1 LKSKSFIVFSLKT
14 IKIAMKSRK
23 QLLNKMKAKAF
34 DTGLFKRIL
43 TYTKPYKWRY
53 NGVII
58 FAISLSI
65 FAALRPYLLKQTV
78 DGYIKTHDQLGLL
91 FYVTLMGIVL
101 MLEVF
106 SQFYFV
112 YWANWLG
119 QDIVKDIRTKLF
131 KHILSFRMK
140 YFDLV
145 PVGQLVTRS
154 VSDIESIARIFSQ
167 GLFMIISDL
176 MKMLVVL
183 IFMFYM
189 NWKLTWIVVIAM
201 PILVYITRI
210 FQRKMQVAFEEV
222 RTQIANMNSFV
233 QERVTGMKIVQL
245 FNREKTEYESFK
257 EINGKHK
264 KAWIKTI
271 LYNSIFFPIA
281 DIISSLTLG
290 CIVVFGGFK
299 ILNGDNFTTFGDLF
313 SYTMFIGMLF
323 NPLRQIADKFNEMQL
338 GMIAANRV
346 FDIID
351 TQDHIQDT
359 GTIEAPIFNGT
370 IEFKDV
376 RFGYIPEEEVIKG
389 IDLSVEAGQTIAI
402 VGSTGAGKSTII
414 NLLNRFYEINS
425 GTICIDGNNIE
436 NYTLASLRKQIAV
449 VLQDVFLFADTI
461 YNNITLNNPEITKA
475 QVLEAAK
482 VIGVHDFIMSLPD
495 NYDFDVKERGVMLS
509 SGQRQLIAF
518 LRSYVS
524 NPSILI
530 LDEATSSIDTYSEE
544 MIQRATETITKGRT
558 SIVIAHRLATI
569 VNADKIVVMDKG
581 LIVEQ
586 GTHQELINRTN
597 GYYKNLYDSQFVV
610 AN

>member
-1 LKSKSFIVFSLKT
+1 
-14 IKIAMKSRK
+14 
-23 QLLNKMKAKAF
+23 MKAKAF
-34 DTGLFKRIL
+34 DTRLFKRIL
-43 TYTKPYKWRY
+43 LYTKPYQWRF

-65 FAALRPYLLKQTV
+65 FAALRPYLLKHTV
-78 DGYIKTHDQLGLL
+78 DGYIKTHDQQGLL
-91 FYVTLMGIVL
+91 LYITLMGIVL
-101 MLEVF
+101 LLEVF

-131 KHILSFRMK
+131 RHLLSFRMK
-140 YFDLV
+140 YFDHI

-189 NWKLTWIVVIAM
+189 NWKLTWIVIVAM
-201 PILVYITRI
+201 PILVYFTRI
-210 FQRKMQVAFEEV
+210 FQKKMQVAFEEV

-245 FNREKTEYESFK
+245 FNREDIEAEKFK
-257 EINGKHK
+257 NINEKHN

-290 CIVVFGGFK
+290 FIVLYGGFK
-299 ILNGDNFTTFGDLF
+299 ILNGDTTTTFGDLF

-346 FDIID
+346 FDILD
-351 TQDHIQDT
+351 TQDQIQDT
-359 GTIEAPIFNGT
+359 GTIEAPV
-370 IEFKDV
+370 FKGDIKFENV
-376 RFGYIPEEEVIKG
+376 RFGYIPEEDVIKG
-389 IDLSVEAGQTIAI
+389 INLEVTAGQTIAI

-425 GTICIDGNNIE
+425 GSIYIDNHNIE
-436 NYTLASLRKQIAV
+436 NYTLSSLRTQIAV
-449 VLQDVFLFADTI
+449 VLQDVFLFSDTI
-461 YNNITLNNPEITKA
+461 LNNITLNNPNITRE
-475 QVLEAAK
+475 QILIAAK
-482 VIGVHDFIMSLPD
+482 KIGVHDFIMSLPD

-518 LRSYVS
+518 LRAYVS

-544 MIQRATETITKGRT
+544 LIQRATETITEGRT

-586 GTHQELINRTN
+586 GTHQELINQEK
-597 GYYKNLYDSQFVV
+597 GYYKNLYDSQFSAVE
-610 AN
+610 

>member
-1 LKSKSFIVFSLKT
+1 
-14 IKIAMKSRK
+14 
-23 QLLNKMKAKAF
+23 MKAKAF
-34 DTGLFKRIL
+34 DTRLFKRIL
-43 TYTKPYKWRY
+43 KFTKPYQWRF

-58 FAISLSI
+58 FAISLSV

-78 DGYIKTHDQLGLL
+78 DGYIATQDQNGLL
-91 FYVTLMGIVL
+91 LYVTLMGIVL
-101 MLEVF
+101 LLEVF

-131 KHILSFRMK
+131 QHILSFRMK
-140 YFDLV
+140 YFDHV

-176 MKMLVVL
+176 MKMVVVL

-189 NWKLTWIVVIAM
+189 NWKLTWIVVVAM
-201 PILVYITRI
+201 PILVFFTRI

-245 FNREKTEYESFK
+245 FNREKIEYEKFK
-257 EINGKHK
+257 EINDKHK

-290 CIVVFGGFK
+290 FIVLYGGIK
-299 ILNGDNFTTFGDLF
+299 ILNGDTFTTFGDLF

-346 FDIID
+346 FDILD
-351 TQDHIQDT
+351 TEDQIQDT
-359 GTIEAPIFNGT
+359 GIIEAPV
-370 IEFKDV
+370 FKGDIQFKKV
-376 RFGYIPEEEVIKG
+376 HFGYIPDEEVIKG
-389 IDLSVEAGQTIAI
+389 IDLQVNAGQTIAI

-425 GTICIDGNNIE
+425 GSIYIDSTNIE
-436 NYTLASLRKQIAV
+436 NYTLSSLRKQIAV
-449 VLQDVFLFADTI
+449 VLQDIFLFADTI
-461 YNNITLNNPEITKA
+461 FNNITLNNPAISRD
-475 QVLEAAK
+475 QVLAAAK
-482 VIGVHDFIMSLPD
+482 KIGVHEFIMSLPD

-518 LRSYVS
+518 LRAYVS

-544 MIQRATETITKGRT
+544 LIQRATETITKGRT

-581 LIVEQ
+581 LVVEQ
-586 GTHQELINRTN
+586 GTHQELINRES
-597 GYYKNLYDSQFVV
+597 GYYKDLYDSQFSV

>member
-1 LKSKSFIVFSLKT
+1 
-14 IKIAMKSRK
+14 
-23 QLLNKMKAKAF
+23 MKAKAF
-34 DTGLFKRIL
+34 DTRLFKRIL
-43 TYTKPYKWRY
+43 RYTKPYQFRF
-53 NGVII
+53 NGVIV

-78 DGYIKTHDQLGLL
+78 DGYIATQDQHGLL
-91 FYVTLMGIVL
+91 LYVSLMGIVL
-101 MLEVF
+101 LLEVF

-131 KHILSFRMK
+131 QHILSFRMK
-140 YFDLV
+140 YFDHV

-176 MKMLVVL
+176 MKMVVVL

-189 NWKLTWIVVIAM
+189 NWKLTWIVIVAM
-201 PILVYITRI
+201 PILVFFTRI

-245 FNREKTEYESFK
+245 FNREKIEYEKFK
-257 EINGKHK
+257 QINDKHK

-290 CIVVFGGFK
+290 FIVLYGGMK
-299 ILNGDNFTTFGDLF
+299 ILNGDTFTTFGDLF
-313 SYTMFIGMLF
+313 SYTMFIAMLF

-346 FDIID
+346 FDILD
-351 TQDHIQDT
+351 TEDQIQDT
-359 GTIEAPIFNGT
+359 GVIEAPVFKGDIQFN
-370 IEFKDV
+370 KV
-376 RFGYIPEEEVIKG
+376 HFGYIPGEEVIKG
-389 IDLSVEAGQTIAI
+389 IDLEVSAGQTIAI

-414 NLLNRFYEINS
+414 NLLNRFYEINNGS
-425 GTICIDGNNIE
+425 IYIDNNNIE
-436 NYTLASLRKQIAV
+436 NYTLGSLRLQIAV
-449 VLQDVFLFADTI
+449 VLQDIFLFADTI
-461 YNNITLNNPEITKA
+461 FNNITLNNPAISRD
-475 QVLEAAK
+475 QVLAAAK
-482 VIGVHDFIMSLPD
+482 KIGVHEFIMNLPD

-518 LRSYVS
+518 LRAYVS

-544 MIQRATETITKGRT
+544 LIQRATETITKGRT

-586 GTHQELINRTN
+586 GTHQELINRES
-597 GYYKNLYDSQFVV
+597 GYYKNLYDSQFSV

>member
-1 LKSKSFIVFSLKT
+1 
-14 IKIAMKSRK
+14 
-23 QLLNKMKAKAF
+23 MKAKAF
-34 DTGLFKRIL
+34 DTRLFKRIL
-43 TYTKPYKWRY
+43 KYTKPYQLRF

-78 DGYIKTHDQLGLL
+78 DDYIKTHDQYGLL
-91 FYVTLMGIVL
+91 LYVSLMGFVL
-101 MLEVF
+101 LLEVF
-106 SQFYFV
+106 SQFFFV

-119 QDIVKDIRTKLF
+119 QDIVKDIRTKMF
-131 KHILSFRMK
+131 RHILSFKMK
-140 YFDLV
+140 YFDNV

-154 VSDIESIARIFSQ
+154 VSDIEAIARIFSQ

-176 MKMLVVL
+176 MKMVVVL
-183 IFMFYM
+183 LFMFYM
-189 NWKLTWIVVIAM
+189 NWKLTWIVIVAM
-201 PILVYITRI
+201 PILVFITRI

-222 RTQIANMNSFV
+222 RTQIANLNSFV

-245 FNREKTEYESFK
+245 FNREEIEFEKFK
-257 EINGKHK
+257 SINDKHNR
-264 KAWIKTI
+264 AWIKTI

-290 CIVVFGGFK
+290 FIVLYGGFK
-299 ILNGDNFTTFGDLF
+299 IINGDHFTTFGDLF

-346 FDIID
+346 FDILD
-351 TQDHIQDT
+351 TQDQIQDT
-359 GTIEAPIFNGT
+359 GTIDAPIFKGD
-370 IEFKDV
+370 IQFKDV
-376 RFGYIPEEEVIKG
+376 HFSYIDQEYVIKG
-389 IDLSVEAGQTIAI
+389 IDLDVKAGKTVAI
-402 VGSTGAGKSTII
+402 VGATGAGKSTII

-425 GTICIDGNNIE
+425 GTICIDGHNIE
-436 NYTLASLRKQIAV
+436 NYTLSSLRKQIA
-449 VLQDVFLFADTI
+449 DTI
-461 YNNITLNNPEITKA
+461 FNNITLNNPDITRE
-475 QVLEAAK
+475 QVLAAAK
-482 VIGVHDFIMSLPD
+482 KIGVHKFIMSLPD

-518 LRSYVS
+518 LRAYVS

-544 MIQRATETITKGRT
+544 LIQKATETITKGRT

-569 VNADKIVVMDKG
+569 LKADKIVVMDKG

-586 GTHQELINRTN
+586 GTHQELVNQEI
-597 GYYKNLYDSQFVV
+597 GYYKNLYDSQFVSE
-610 AN
+610 N

>member
-1 LKSKSFIVFSLKT
+1 
-14 IKIAMKSRK
+14 
-23 QLLNKMKAKAF
+23 MKAKAF
-34 DTGLFKRIL
+34 DTRLFKRIL
-43 TYTKPYKWRY
+43 KFTKPYQWRF

-58 FAISLSI
+58 FAISLSV

-78 DGYIKTHDQLGLL
+78 DGYIATQDKQGLL
-91 FYVTLMGIVL
+91 LYVILMGIVL
-101 MLEVF
+101 LFEVF

-131 KHILSFRMK
+131 QHILSFRMK
-140 YFDLV
+140 YFDHV

-176 MKMLVVL
+176 MKMVVVL
-183 IFMFYM
+183 AFMFYM
-189 NWKLTWIVVIAM
+189 NWKLTWIVIVAM
-201 PILVYITRI
+201 PILVFVTRI
-210 FQRKMQVAFEEV
+210 FQKKMQVAFEEV

-245 FNREKTEYESFK
+245 FNREKIEYEKFK
-257 EINGKHK
+257 SINDKHK

-290 CIVVFGGFK
+290 FIVLYGGIK

-346 FDIID
+346 FDILD
-351 TQDHIQDT
+351 TEDQIQDT
-359 GTIEAPIFNGT
+359 GIIEAPIFKGD
-370 IEFKDV
+370 IEFKKV
-376 RFGYIPEEEVIKG
+376 RFGYIPDEEVIKG
-389 IDLSVEAGQTIAI
+389 IDLEVTAGQTIAI

-425 GTICIDGNNIE
+425 GSIYIDNHNIE
-436 NYTLASLRKQIAV
+436 NYTLGSLRQQIAV

-461 YNNITLNNPEITKA
+461 FNNITLNNPETSRE
-475 QVLEAAK
+475 QVLAAAK
-482 VIGVHDFIMSLPD
+482 KIGVHEFIMSLPD

-518 LRSYVS
+518 LRAYVS

-544 MIQRATETITKGRT
+544 LIQRATETITKGRT

-586 GTHQELINRTN
+586 GTHQELINRDN
-597 GYYKNLYDSQFVV
+597 GYYRNLYDSQFSV

>member
-1 LKSKSFIVFSLKT
+1 
-14 IKIAMKSRK
+14 
-23 QLLNKMKAKAF
+23 MKAKAF
-34 DTGLFKRIL
+34 DTRLFKRIL
-43 TYTKPYKWRY
+43 KYTKPYQLRFR
-53 NGVII
+53 GVIV
-58 FAISLSI
+58 FAISLSV

-78 DGYIKTHDQLGLL
+78 DGYIKTHDQQGLL
-91 FYVTLMGIVL
+91 FYITLMGIVL
-101 MLEVF
+101 LAEVF
-106 SQFYFV
+106 SQYYFV

-140 YFDLV
+140 YFDHV

-154 VSDIESIARIFSQ
+154 VSDIEAIARIFSQ

-176 MKMLVVL
+176 MKMIVVL
-183 IFMFYM
+183 FFMFYM
-189 NWKLTWIVVIAM
+189 NWKLTWIVIVAM
-201 PILVYITRI
+201 PVLVFFTRI

-222 RTQIANMNSFV
+222 RTEIANMNSFV

-245 FNREKTEYESFK
+245 FNREDIEFDKFK
-257 EINGKHK
+257 NINDKHR

-290 CIVVFGGFK
+290 FIVLYGGFK
-299 ILNGDNFTTFGDLF
+299 ILNGDTFTTFGDLF

-346 FDIID
+346 FDILD
-351 TQDHIQDT
+351 TDDQIQDT
-359 GTIEAPIFNGT
+359 GTIEAPVFEGN

-376 RFGYIPEEEVIKG
+376 RFGYIPDEEVIKG
-389 IDLSVEAGQTIAI
+389 IHLEVKAGQTIAI

-425 GTICIDGNNIE
+425 GTIYIDHQNIE
-436 NYTLASLRKQIAV
+436 NYTLGSLRKQIAV

-461 YNNITLNNPEITKA
+461 YNNITLNNPTICREEVLAAA
-475 QVLEAAK
+475 QK
-482 VIGVHDFIMSLPD
+482 IGVHDFIMSLPD

-518 LRSYVS
+518 LRAFVS

-544 MIQRATETITKGRT
+544 LIQRATETITKGRT

-586 GTHQELINRTN
+586 GTHQELVNKTT
-597 GYYKNLYDSQFVV
+597 GYYKNLYDSQFSV

>member
-1 LKSKSFIVFSLKT
+1 
-14 IKIAMKSRK
+14 
-23 QLLNKMKAKAF
+23 MKAKAF
-34 DTGLFKRIL
+34 DTRLFKRIL
-43 TYTKPYKWRY
+43 QYTKPYQWRF

-58 FAISLSI
+58 FAISLSV

-78 DGYIKTHDQLGLL
+78 DGYIKTQDQHGLL
-91 FYVTLMGIVL
+91 LYVILMGIVL
-101 MLEVF
+101 LMEVF
-106 SQFYFV
+106 SQFFFV

-131 KHILSFRMK
+131 RHILSFRMK

-176 MKMLVVL
+176 MKMVVVL
-183 IFMFYM
+183 AFMFYM
-189 NWKLTWIVVIAM
+189 NWTLTWIVIVAM
-201 PILVYITRI
+201 PILVFITRI
-210 FQRKMQVAFEEV
+210 FQKKMQVAFEEV

-245 FNREKTEYESFK
+245 FNREDIEFEKFK
-257 EINGKHK
+257 EINDKHN

-290 CIVVFGGFK
+290 FIVLYGGMK

-338 GMIAANRV
+338 GMISANRV
-346 FDIID
+346 FDILD
-351 TQDHIQDT
+351 TQDQIQDT
-359 GTIEAPIFNGT
+359 GTIEAPL
-370 IEFKDV
+370 FKGDIRFENV
-376 RFGYIPEEEVIKG
+376 RFGYIPEEDVIKG
-389 IDLSVEAGQTIAI
+389 INLEVNAGQTVAI

-425 GTICIDGNNIE
+425 GSIYIDNHNIE
-436 NYTLASLRKQIAV
+436 NYTLSSLRNQIAV

-461 YNNITLNNPEITKA
+461 FNNITLNNPAISRE
-475 QVLEAAK
+475 QVLAAAK
-482 VIGVHDFIMSLPD
+482 KIGVHNFIMSLPD

-518 LRSYVS
+518 LRAYVS

-544 MIQRATETITKGRT
+544 LIQRATETITEGRT

-586 GTHQELINRTN
+586 GTHQELINRES
-597 GYYKNLYDSQFVV
+597 GYYKNLYDSQFSV

>member
-1 LKSKSFIVFSLKT
+1 
-14 IKIAMKSRK
+14 
-23 QLLNKMKAKAF
+23 MKAKAF
-34 DTGLFKRIL
+34 DTRLFKRIL
-43 TYTKPYKWRY
+43 KFTKPYQWRF

-78 DGYIKTHDQLGLL
+78 DGYIATQDQQGLL
-91 FYVTLMGIVL
+91 MYVILMGIVL
-101 MLEVF
+101 LLEVF

-131 KHILSFRMK
+131 QHILSFRMK
-140 YFDLV
+140 YFDHV

-176 MKMLVVL
+176 MKMVVVL
-183 IFMFYM
+183 AFMFYM
-189 NWKLTWIVVIAM
+189 NWKLTWIVIVAM
-201 PILVYITRI
+201 PILVFFTRI
-210 FQRKMQVAFEEV
+210 FQKKMQVAFEEV

-245 FNREKTEYESFK
+245 FNREKIEYEKFK
-257 EINGKHK
+257 SINDKHK

-290 CIVVFGGFK
+290 FIVLYGGIK

-346 FDIID
+346 FDILD
-351 TQDHIQDT
+351 TEDQIQDT
-359 GTIEAPIFNGT
+359 GTIEAPIFKGD
-370 IEFKDV
+370 IKFKKV
-376 RFGYIPEEEVIKG
+376 RFGYIPDEEVIKG
-389 IDLSVEAGQTIAI
+389 IDLEVSAGQTIAI

-425 GTICIDGNNIE
+425 GSIYIDNHNIE
-436 NYTLASLRKQIAV
+436 NYTLGSLRKQIAV

-461 YNNITLNNPEITKA
+461 FNNITLNNSKISRE
-475 QVLEAAK
+475 QVLAAAK
-482 VIGVHDFIMSLPD
+482 KIGVHEFIMSLPD

-518 LRSYVS
+518 LRAYVS

-544 MIQRATETITKGRT
+544 LIQRATETITKGRT

-586 GTHQELINRTN
+586 GTHQELINRES
-597 GYYKNLYDSQFVV
+597 GYYKNLYDSQFSV

>member
-1 LKSKSFIVFSLKT
+1 
-14 IKIAMKSRK
+14 
-23 QLLNKMKAKAF
+23 MKAKAF
-34 DTGLFKRIL
+34 DTRLFKRIL
-43 TYTKPYKWRY
+43 KFTKPYQWRF

-58 FAISLSI
+58 FAFSLSV

-78 DGYIKTHDQLGLL
+78 DGYISTQDQQGLL
-91 FYVTLMGIVL
+91 LYVILMGIVL
-101 MLEVF
+101 LLEVF

-131 KHILSFRMK
+131 QHILSFRMK
-140 YFDLV
+140 YFDHV

-176 MKMLVVL
+176 MKMFVVL

-189 NWKLTWIVVIAM
+189 NWKLTWIVIIAM
-201 PILVYITRI
+201 PILVYFTRI

-222 RTQIANMNSFV
+222 RNQIANMNSFV

-245 FNREKTEYESFK
+245 FNREKIEYNKFK
-257 EINGKHK
+257 NINDKHK

-290 CIVVFGGFK
+290 FIVLYGGIK

-346 FDIID
+346 FDILD
-351 TQDHIQDT
+351 TEDQIQDT
-359 GTIEAPIFNGT
+359 GIIEAPIFKGD
-370 IEFKDV
+370 IEFKNV
-376 RFGYIPEEEVIKG
+376 RFGYIPDEEVIKG
-389 IDLSVEAGQTIAI
+389 IDLEVSAGQTIAI

-425 GTICIDGNNIE
+425 GSIYIDNHNIE
-436 NYTLASLRKQIAV
+436 NYTLGSLRKQIAV

-461 YNNITLNNPEITKA
+461 FNNITLNNPEINRE
-475 QVLEAAK
+475 QVLAAAK
-482 VIGVHDFIMSLPD
+482 NIGVHEFIMSLPD

-518 LRSYVS
+518 LRAYVS

-544 MIQRATETITKGRT
+544 LIQRATETITKGRT

-586 GTHQELINRTN
+586 GTHQELINRES
-597 GYYKNLYDSQFVV
+597 GYYKNLYDSQFSV